1 MSFPEWF
8 GSCSK
13 TAHLSTLKYRTG
25 KDMEERGRAKDWE
38 GDGRTGKDWEGLRR
52 TEKDCEGHGRFGRE
66 GHGRTWKD
74 GLGRTGKD

>member
-25 KDMEERGRAKDWE
+25 KDTEELGRAKDWE

-52 TEKDCEGHGRFGRE
+52 TRKVR
-66 GHGRTWKD
+66 
-74 GLGRTGKD
+74 